1 MTDRVLVSCHLE
13 RCAALDRGHHSTALE
28 IEAWFHIQRLR
39 ETVSAQVSVQGRI
52 SGATTGAEQGESPC
66 RILVSKRCSMVE
78 ARQHPLIPLRAQV
91 RAGNPIFSTGH
102 TFGRVR
108 HHISHAHMEIWRYG
122 DREDRGR
129 RHAAGCRSAEVL
141 HTVHGVEPE
150 CASSRASAYAAA
162 RGVCV
167 AAGNGGRGD

>member
-1 MTDRVLVSCHLE
+1 MTDRVLFLVTLSAAPHWIAATTPPRSRSRPGSTSKDCE
-13 RCAALDRGHHSTALE
+13 RRSQLK
-28 IEAWFHIQRLR
+28 
-39 ETVSAQVSVQGRI
+39 VSVQGRI